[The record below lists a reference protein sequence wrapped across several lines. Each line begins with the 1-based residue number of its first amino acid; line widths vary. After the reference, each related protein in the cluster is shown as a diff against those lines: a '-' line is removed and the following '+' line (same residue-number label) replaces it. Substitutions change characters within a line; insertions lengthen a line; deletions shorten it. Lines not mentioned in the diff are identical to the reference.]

1 MHFRQCRGF
10 ICNKYPTSLSPKSSH
25 TVRQIGI
32 LHYSIKVVAGYWA
45 ILHYYPSHRR
55 KEGRMTKVIRF
66 LYVMGPLRACSHKGP
81 ITYKVG
87 SAAPA
92 FLSARALPA
101 GTGDVRP
108 EGANPSS
115 LSARRD
121 EIPVR
126 EVSETTGDGLIGLSC
141 W

>member
-1 MHFRQCRGF
+1 MGGGE
-10 ICNKYPTSLSPKSSH
+10 PPGSLSTKSLS
-25 TVRQIGI
+25 
-32 LHYSIKVVAGYWA
+32 L
-45 ILHYYPSHRR
+45 
-55 KEGRMTKVIRF
+55 
-66 LYVMGPLRACSHKGP
+66 
-81 ITYKVG
+81 

-108 EGANPSS
+108 GGANPSS
-115 LSARRD
+115 LSAHRD

-126 EVSETTGDGLIGLSC
+126 EVSETTGDGLIGLNS